1 MTTLDLPQS
10 ILDALPLQVVVTDG
24 GGTIVY
30 ANAAW
35 DNAARAAGVH
45 EVASVSVGS
54 NYLAA
59 TTRSAENGDAIAAD
73 ALLGLQAV
81 GSGASD
87 YFEIEYPCP
96 GRTGRQWYLMRV
108 TPLAGAPPRSLVIAH
123 TDVTQSRRKLAK
135 VLAAQHEVEQRDQ
148 QEREM
153 VSLESISSQPVTS
166 VTATLY
172 GKLPVRETNQAI
184 FGSLVSRYCQ
194 ILNRAVEQRTYRID
208 HTLDDD
214 LREIAQR
221 LRFQNGGPRDVLDI
235 HLAAIKVELRRA
247 AGTNTTL
254 LVEESRSVVL
264 QLMGNLLS
272 LYRLEAIAT
281 RQSFAARDS
290 E

>member
-1 MTTLDLPQS
+1 MTALNLTQS
-10 ILDALPLQVVVTDG
+10 ILDALPLQVVVIDG
-24 GGTIVY
+24 GGVIVY

-35 DNAARAAGVH
+35 DGAARDAGVQ
-45 EVASVSVGS
+45 ELASVSVGS
-54 NYLAA
+54 NYLSA
-59 TTRSAENGDAIAAD
+59 TVRSAESGDHQAAE
-73 ALLGLQAV
+73 AFIGLQAV
-81 GSGASD
+81 SSGASD
-87 YFEIEYPCP
+87 YFEMEYPCP
-96 GRTGRQWYLMRV
+96 GRAGKLWFLMRV

-123 TDVTQSRRKLAK
+123 TDVTQSRRTLTATLTTKQENEL
-135 VLAAQHEVEQRDQ
+135 RDR

-153 VSLESISSQPVTS
+153 VSLESISAQPATS
-166 VTATLY
+166 VTAAIY

-221 LRFQNGGPRDVLDI
+221 LRFQNAGPRDVLDI
-235 HLAAIKVELRRA
+235 HLAAIKVELRRSA
-247 AGTNTTL
+247 KANTTF
-254 LVEESRSVVL
+254 LVEESRSILL

-281 RQSFAARDS
+281 RQSFAAR
-290 E
+290 EPE